1 MLTEQQRRELD
12 WEKTDGL
19 MPVIVQHA
27 VSGEVLMLGYMNPQA
42 LDKTIESGKVT
53 FFSRTKQRLWTKGE
67 TSGNFLNVV
76 NITPDCDNDT
86 LLLLANPI
94 GPTCH
99 KGTSSCF
106 GDTAHQ
112 WLFLYQLEQL
122 LAERKSADPETSYT
136 AKLYASGT
144 KRIAQKVGEEGVETA
159 LAATVHDRFELTNE
173 ASDLMYHLLVLLWR
187 GKMTIIISVIVAIAL
202 AIGYLAVAKEK
213 WTSTAIITQPDVG
226 QIAGYNNAMNV
237 IYGQAAPKVPDLQE
251 ALIGRFSSAF
261 SALAET
267 LDNQKEPEKLTIEP
281 SVKNQQLPLTVSY
294 VGQTAEDAQMK
305 LAQYIQQVDDKVNQ
319 ELEKDLKDNLAL
331 GRKNLQD
338 SLRTQ
343 EVVAQEQKDL
353 RIRQIQEAL
362 QYANQAQVT
371 KPQIQQT
378 GEDITQDTLF
388 LLGSEALESMI
399 KHEATRPLVFSPN
412 YYQTRQNLL
421 DIENLKVDDLDI
433 HAYRYVM
440 KPTLPIRRDSP
451 KKAITLILAVLL
463 GGMVGAGIVLGRNAL
478 RNYNSK

>member
-27 VSGEVLMLGYMNPQA
+27 VSGEVLMLGYMNPEA

-159 LAATVHDRFELTNE
+159 LAAVAQDDDALLGE
-173 ASDLMYHLLVLLWR
+173 ASDLLFHLLVLLRAR
-187 GKMTIIISVIVAIAL
+187 GLSL
-202 AIGYLAVAKEK
+202 A
-213 WTSTAIITQPDVG
+213 D
-226 QIAGYNNAMNV
+226 
-237 IYGQAAPKVPDLQE
+237 
-251 ALIGRFSSAF
+251 
-261 SALAET
+261 
-267 LDNQKEPEKLTIEP
+267 
-281 SVKNQQLPLTVSY
+281 
-294 VGQTAEDAQMK
+294 
-305 LAQYIQQVDDKVNQ
+305 
-319 ELEKDLKDNLAL
+319 
-331 GRKNLQD
+331 
-338 SLRTQ
+338 
-343 EVVAQEQKDL
+343 
-353 RIRQIQEAL
+353 AL
-362 QYANQAQVT
+362 QV
-371 KPQIQQT
+371 
-378 GEDITQDTLF
+378 
-388 LLGSEALESMI
+388 LE
-399 KHEATRPLVFSPN
+399 TR
-412 YYQTRQNLL
+412 R
-421 DIENLKVDDLDI
+421 
-433 HAYRYVM
+433 
-440 KPTLPIRRDSP
+440 
-451 KKAITLILAVLL
+451 
-463 GGMVGAGIVLGRNAL
+463 G
-478 RNYNSK
+478 